1 LYSTHR
7 PRWAAI
13 IGDNPA
19 SDPVV
24 ANGFVYVSS
33 YGGKLFAFDATA
45 GNPRWAA
52 VVTSGSASDP
62 AMANGIVYISSRKG
76 ELHAFDAFTG
86 KLRWAVSTNGGSVYF
101 LLTVAYGIV

>member
-1 LYSTHR
+1 M
-7 PRWAAI
+7 
-13 IGDNPA
+13 
-19 SDPVV
+19 

-33 YGGKLFAFDATA
+33 YSGKLFAFDATA

-52 VVTSGSASDP
+52 VVSSGSASDP

>member
-1 LYSTHR
+1 
-7 PRWAAI
+7 
-13 IGDNPA
+13 
-19 SDPVV
+19 V

-52 VVTSGSASDP
+52 VVSSGSASDP

-76 ELHAFDAFTG
+76 ELQASMPLLASFAG
-86 KLRWAVSTNGGSVYF
+86 LYPLMAALSTSY
-101 LLTVAYGIV
+101 